1 MAYNLKKILIYGAA
15 GIIIAV
21 ALITWFLPVQEQVT
35 VNSYVSLQEIP
46 GYGIQY
52 IKLSEEQAD
61 LKHLILSIENIEV
74 QLPDGGWLPVTR
86 KTIGYDILHD
96 MEKIITLDTTEMN
109 PGDYS
114 VMRFNIIQGLE
125 YSNASLS
132 NDEIL
137 PVDVPDMIMFETPVF
152 AVDHETETLNLV
164 IQLGS
169 GRLSNHILP
178 QYRISVGTIKLQ
190 GVITNP

>member
-61 LKHLILSIENIEV
+61 LKHLILSIEKIEV
-74 QLPDGGWLPVTR
+74 QLPDGRWLPVTR
-86 KTIGYDILHD
+86 KTISYDILHD
-96 MEKIITLDTTEMN
+96 MEKTITLDTTEMN

-125 YSNASLS
+125 YTNASLS

-137 PVDVPDMIMFETPVF
+137 TVDAPDVIMFETQGF
-152 AVDHETETLNLV
+152 TVDHETESLNLV

-178 QYRISVGTIKLQ
+178 QYHISVGTMKLQ